1 MTVAKKK
8 KKSYQSF
15 PDQGGGSHSIEKLIH
30 LRMPPLRNKSFLD
43 VGCNEGFFCGYAK
56 HQGATRVVGLDMSA
70 NFIAR
75 ARVRFPDCEF
85 LQQTWDK
92 LPNEKFDVILLAS
105 AIHYADDQPALI
117 QRLVD
122 QLSPDGTLILELGIV
137 SDPANNWVPVKRS
150 IDTRYFPTMAKIREV
165 LKPFAWK
172 YVGRSVNQGGDPIGR
187 HVIHIKRRRPFAYL
201 LMMPPS
207 YGKTFIA
214 HELFPSANV
223 TLVVGDQLLDAVAKG
238 KRPANDELQAIVARG
253 YETKVVN
260 RLNILEGIFSEGLAD
275 EYIELWAGKAASE
288 DIAFDG
294 FIPLQYHDYVCM
306 RLAEIGYFPIRM
318 QWELIGDPVTS
329 REKAKELAESYNL
342 SLMEKGQGELP
353 KSNAMDGSGFVDKVT
368 VTKGGL
374 VITGWAFDGNG
385 NRPEK
390 IAVHVLGK
398 DVLGRIT
405 TKVMRNDVQAKL
417 KLPHADVGFTV
428 KLPLNKPLDD
438 NFLQDFSVR
447 FVDDEGQRGKMFGL
461 SANVRKK

>member
-1 MTVAKKK
+1 
-8 KKSYQSF
+8 
-15 PDQGGGSHSIEKLIH
+15 
-30 LRMPPLRNKSFLD
+30 MPPLRNKSFLD

-238 KRPANDELQAIVARG
+238 KRPANDELQAIVARA
-253 YETKVVN
+253 T
-260 RLNILEGIFSEGLAD
+260 R
-275 EYIELWAGKAASE
+275 
-288 DIAFDG
+288 
-294 FIPLQYHDYVCM
+294 
-306 RLAEIGYFPIRM
+306 R
-318 QWELIGDPVTS
+318 
-329 REKAKELAESYNL
+329 
-342 SLMEKGQGELP
+342 
-353 KSNAMDGSGFVDKVT
+353 KS
-368 VTKGGL
+368 
-374 VITGWAFDGNG
+374 
-385 NRPEK
+385 
-390 IAVHVLGK
+390 
-398 DVLGRIT
+398 
-405 TKVMRNDVQAKL
+405 
-417 KLPHADVGFTV
+417 
-428 KLPLNKPLDD
+428 
-438 NFLQDFSVR
+438 
-447 FVDDEGQRGKMFGL
+447 
-461 SANVRKK
+461 